1 MKSYAIALH
10 SEDGD
15 WVVERIVD
23 ETHSFN
29 AWLIFYRSGEIK
41 TPYVTN
47 SNIIAEDE
55 LAAYAEYLRLR
66 ANDPGRLEVYNIKTA
81 KVFTI

>member
-1 MKSYAIALH
+1 MRYYAIALRP
-10 SEDGD
+10 EDGD

-23 ETHSFN
+23 ETPPSDS
-29 AWLIFYRSGEIK
+29 WLIFYRSGEIK

-47 SNIIAEDE
+47 NSIIAEDE

-66 ANDPGRLEVYNIKTA
+66 ANDSGRLEVYNIKTA
-81 KVFTI
+81 EVFTI